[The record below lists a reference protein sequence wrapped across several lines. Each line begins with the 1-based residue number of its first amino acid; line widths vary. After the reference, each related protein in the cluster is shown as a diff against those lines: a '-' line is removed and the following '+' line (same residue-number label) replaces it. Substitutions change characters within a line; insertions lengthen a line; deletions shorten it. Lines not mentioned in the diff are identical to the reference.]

1 MATETTRTYNK
12 KLRAE
17 QEAATRERI
26 AAATAKL
33 HERLGP
39 LRTTVKGVAEE
50 AGVQRAT
57 VYRHFPT
64 EEDLFD
70 ACTAHYYAR
79 HPMPDIETWNAIR
92 DPAERLRHGLGEM
105 YAFFTDTEPMLE
117 STGRDIGRVPAME
130 KPIAAFAAFRTSAT
144 DTLMTGRPERGAAR
158 RRVQAA
164 IGHALLFPTWRS
176 LLRMQGLDNAEA
188 VALMAAMVESAG
200 QARPRKRGQTP

>member
-1 MATETTRTYNK
+1 MPTETKTRQYRK
-12 KLRAE
+12 RARAAQEE
-17 QEAATRERI
+17 QTRDRI
-26 AAATAKL
+26 AAAAATL

-39 LRTTVKGVAEE
+39 SRTTVKGVAEE

-70 ACTAHYYAR
+70 ACTAHFYAE
-79 HPMPDIETWNAIR
+79 HPMPDIEAWKEVR
-92 DPAERLRHGLGEM
+92 DPRDRLRRGLTDM
-105 YAFFTDTEPMLE
+105 YAFYADAEPMLE

-130 KPIAAFAAFRTSAT
+130 KATAAIRTFLGAANDILMAGRT
-144 DTLMTGRPERGAAR
+144 ERGAAR

-176 LLRMQGLDNAEA
+176 LIRMQGLSSGEA
-188 VALMAAMVESAG
+188 VAVMAAMVESAG
-200 QARPRKRGQTP
+200 GARPR

>member
-1 MATETTRTYNK
+1 MTNESATATRTYRK
-12 KLRAE
+12 RARAE

-33 HERLGP
+33 HETVGP

-79 HPMPDIETWNAIR
+79 HPMPDIEAWRGIR
-92 DPAERLRHGLGEM
+92 DPAERLRHGLDEV

-117 STGRDIGRVPAME
+117 STGRDIGRVPAMD
-130 KPIAAFAAFRTSAT
+130 KAIAAVTAFREAAT
-144 DTLMTGRPERGAAR
+144 DILMTGRPERNSAR
-158 RRVQAA
+158 RRVRAA

-176 LLRMQGLDNAEA
+176 LVRMQGLSKAEA
-188 VALMAAMVESAG
+188 VALMAGMIESAG
-200 QARPRKRGQTP
+200 RLRPR